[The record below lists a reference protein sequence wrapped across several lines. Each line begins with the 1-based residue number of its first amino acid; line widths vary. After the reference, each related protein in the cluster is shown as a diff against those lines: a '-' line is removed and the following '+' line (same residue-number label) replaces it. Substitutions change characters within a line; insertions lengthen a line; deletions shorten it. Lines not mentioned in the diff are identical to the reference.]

1 MPCIFQTAAELLWDV
16 TDTMVTALKVSFLQ
30 SMQDFERS
38 DIKQTKL
45 FPLALFK
52 SYPLVT
58 GVETA
63 SYHKVNFQQQIL
75 TIFYAAFKKKKNNKK
90 TKADSLKM

>member
-1 MPCIFQTAAELLWDV
+1 MPYIFQTAAELLWDV

-30 SMQDFERS
+30 NTQDFERS

-45 FPLALFK
+45 SPLLLFK

-58 GVETA
+58 GVDTA
-63 SYHKVNFQQQIL
+63 SYRKVHFQQQIL
-75 TIFYAAFKKKKNNKK
+75 TIFYAAFKKRK
-90 TKADSLKM
+90 